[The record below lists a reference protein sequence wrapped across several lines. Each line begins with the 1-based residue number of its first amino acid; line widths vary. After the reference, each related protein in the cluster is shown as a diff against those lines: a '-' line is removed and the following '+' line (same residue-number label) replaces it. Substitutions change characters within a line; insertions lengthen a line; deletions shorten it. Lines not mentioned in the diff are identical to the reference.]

1 MGEDKEEIEKVS
13 KKGKGKNK
21 KQRNTNKKNGSN
33 VKDKKINNIISEDM
47 KNKNNEIDKE
57 KVKKE
62 KSKNKDKKTKLKLKS
77 ESTSKTKNEDKQTEE
92 NTINK
97 DDIIENIIESDNID
111 ELENTKSNKEKRVV
125 LDSVGKV
132 KVDEIE
138 TEEQLDKL
146 QEKTNEKLKENNK
159 DDVKIITKKELEKKE
174 LEEDIQKKVI
184 EKLGNNRK
192 KRISIIIFLVLIS
205 LIAIISTCFS
215 VIYMGKDV
223 IVSNV
228 YIGDINVG
236 NMSKEKA
243 KETLETIY
251 TEKASKEIKASL
263 KDYEH
268 IIKPEMVEFKVDIN
282 SAVDKAYM
290 IGRERKYN
298 RK

>member
-1 MGEDKEEIEKVS
+1 MGEEKEEIEKVS
-13 KKGKGKNK
+13 KKGKERGKKQKSNNKKNNNYTKSNIKNK
-21 KQRNTNKKNGSN
+21 KT
-33 VKDKKINNIISEDM
+33 NNII
-47 KNKNNEIDKE
+47 DKE
-57 KVKKE
+57 IKDKDKVKKE
-62 KSKNKDKKTKLKLKS
+62 KGKNKDKKLKS
-77 ESTSKTKNEDKQTEE
+77 KSKLKTKNEDKQTEK
-92 NTINK
+92 NVINK
-97 DDIIENIIESDNID
+97 EDILEDVIESDNID
-111 ELENTKSNKEKRVV
+111 ELENTKPNKEKRVV

-138 TEEQLDKL
+138 TEEQLEKL

-159 DDVKIITKKELEKKE
+159 EDVKIITKKELEKKE

-223 IVSNV
+223 IVPNV

-243 KETLETIY
+243 KEKIETIY

-290 IGRERKYN
+290 IGRNRKYS

>member
-13 KKGKGKNK
+13 KKGKERGKKQKSNNKKNNNYTKSNIKNK
-21 KQRNTNKKNGSN
+21 KT
-33 VKDKKINNIISEDM
+33 NNII
-47 KNKNNEIDKE
+47 DKE
-57 KVKKE
+57 IKDKDKVKKE
-62 KSKNKDKKTKLKLKS
+62 KGKNKDKKSKS
-77 ESTSKTKNEDKQTEE
+77 GSKTKNEDKKTEK
-92 NTINK
+92 NVINK
-97 DDIIENIIESDNID
+97 EDIIESDNID

-159 DDVKIITKKELEKKE
+159 EDVKIITKKELEKKE

-223 IVSNV
+223 IVPNV

-243 KETLETIY
+243 KEKLETIY

-290 IGRERKYN
+290 IGRNRKYS

>member
-1 MGEDKEEIEKVS
+1 MGKEKEEIEKVS
-13 KKGKGKNK
+13 KKGKERGKKQKSNNKKNNNNTKSNIKNK
-21 KQRNTNKKNGSN
+21 KT
-33 VKDKKINNIISEDM
+33 NNII
-47 KNKNNEIDKE
+47 DKE
-57 KVKKE
+57 IKDKVKKE
-62 KSKNKDKKTKLKLKS
+62 KGKNKDKKSKSKL
-77 ESTSKTKNEDKQTEE
+77 KTKNEDKQTEE
-92 NTINK
+92 NVINK
-97 DDIIENIIESDNID
+97 EDILEDVIESDNID

-132 KVDEIE
+132 KIDEIE
-138 TEEQLDKL
+138 TEEQLEKL

-159 DDVKIITKKELEKKE
+159 EDVKIITKKELEKKE

-223 IVSNV
+223 IVPNV

-243 KETLETIY
+243 KEKIETIY

-290 IGRERKYN
+290 IGRNRKYS

>member
-13 KKGKGKNK
+13 KKGKGK

-33 VKDKKINNIISEDM
+33 VKDKKLNNIISEDI

-57 KVKKE
+57 KAKKE
-62 KSKNKDKKTKLKLKS
+62 KGKNKDKKTKLKSKL

-97 DDIIENIIESDNID
+97 EDVIENIIESDNID

-132 KVDEIE
+132 KIDEIE
-138 TEEQLDKL
+138 TEEQLEKL

-159 DDVKIITKKELEKKE
+159 EDVKIITKKELEKKG

-205 LIAIISTCFS
+205 FIAIISTCFS
-215 VIYMGKDV
+215 VIYMGKDL
-223 IVSNV
+223 IVPNV

-243 KETLETIY
+243 KEKLETIY

-290 IGRERKYN
+290 IGRNRKYS

>member
-1 MGEDKEEIEKVS
+1 MGEEKEEIEKVS
-13 KKGKGKNK
+13 KKGKERGKKQKSNNKKNNNYTKSNIKNK
-21 KQRNTNKKNGSN
+21 KT
-33 VKDKKINNIISEDM
+33 NNII
-47 KNKNNEIDKE
+47 DKE
-57 KVKKE
+57 IKDKDKVKKE
-62 KSKNKDKKTKLKLKS
+62 KGKNKDKKSKS
-77 ESTSKTKNEDKQTEE
+77 GSKTKNEDKKTEK
-92 NTINK
+92 NVINK
-97 DDIIENIIESDNID
+97 EDIIESDNID

-125 LDSVGKV
+125 LDSGGKV

-159 DDVKIITKKELEKKE
+159 EDVKIITKKELEKKE

-223 IVSNV
+223 IVPNV

-243 KETLETIY
+243 KEKIETIY

-290 IGRERKYN
+290 IGRNRKYS

>member
-1 MGEDKEEIEKVS
+1 MGEEKEEIEKVS
-13 KKGKGKNK
+13 KKGKERGKKQKSNNKKNNNYTKSNIKNK
-21 KQRNTNKKNGSN
+21 KT
-33 VKDKKINNIISEDM
+33 NNII
-47 KNKNNEIDKE
+47 DKE
-57 KVKKE
+57 IKDKDKVKKE
-62 KSKNKDKKTKLKLKS
+62 KGKNKDKKSKSKSKL
-77 ESTSKTKNEDKQTEE
+77 KTKNEDKQTEK
-92 NTINK
+92 NVINK
-97 DDIIENIIESDNID
+97 EDILESDNID

-159 DDVKIITKKELEKKE
+159 EDVKIITKKELEKKE

-223 IVSNV
+223 IVPNV

-243 KETLETIY
+243 KEKLETIY

-290 IGRERKYN
+290 IGRNRKYS

>member
-1 MGEDKEEIEKVS
+1 MGEEKEEIEKVS
-13 KKGKGKNK
+13 KKGKERGKKQKSNNKKNNNYTKSNIKNK
-21 KQRNTNKKNGSN
+21 KT
-33 VKDKKINNIISEDM
+33 NNII
-47 KNKNNEIDKE
+47 DKE
-57 KVKKE
+57 IKDKDKVKKE
-62 KSKNKDKKTKLKLKS
+62 KGKNKDKKSKS
-77 ESTSKTKNEDKQTEE
+77 GSKTKNEDKKTEK
-92 NTINK
+92 NVINK
-97 DDIIENIIESDNID
+97 EDIIESDNID

-159 DDVKIITKKELEKKE
+159 EDVKIITKKELEKKE

-223 IVSNV
+223 IVPNV

-243 KETLETIY
+243 KEKIETIY

-290 IGRERKYN
+290 IGRNRKYS

>member
-13 KKGKGKNK
+13 KKGKERGKKQKSNNKKNNNYTKSNIKNK
-21 KQRNTNKKNGSN
+21 KT
-33 VKDKKINNIISEDM
+33 NNII
-47 KNKNNEIDKE
+47 DKE
-57 KVKKE
+57 IKDKDKVKKE
-62 KSKNKDKKTKLKLKS
+62 KGKNKDKKSKS
-77 ESTSKTKNEDKQTEE
+77 GSKTKNEDKKTEK
-92 NTINK
+92 NVINK
-97 DDIIENIIESDNID
+97 EDIIESDDID

-159 DDVKIITKKELEKKE
+159 EDVKIITKKELEKKE

-223 IVSNV
+223 IVPNV

-243 KETLETIY
+243 KEKLETIY

-290 IGRERKYN
+290 IGRDRKYS

>member
-1 MGEDKEEIEKVS
+1 MGEEKEEIEKVS
-13 KKGKGKNK
+13 KKGKERGKKQKSNNKKNNNYTKSNIKNK
-21 KQRNTNKKNGSN
+21 KT
-33 VKDKKINNIISEDM
+33 NNII
-47 KNKNNEIDKE
+47 DKE
-57 KVKKE
+57 IKGKDKVKKE
-62 KSKNKDKKTKLKLKS
+62 KGKNKDKKSKS
-77 ESTSKTKNEDKQTEE
+77 GSKTKNEDKKTEK
-92 NTINK
+92 NVINK
-97 DDIIENIIESDNID
+97 EDIIESDNID

-159 DDVKIITKKELEKKE
+159 EDVKIITKKE

-223 IVSNV
+223 IVPNV

-243 KETLETIY
+243 KEKIETIY

-290 IGRERKYN
+290 IGRNRKYS

>member
-1 MGEDKEEIEKVS
+1 MGEEKEEIEKVS
-13 KKGKGKNK
+13 KKGKERGKKQKSNNKKNNNYTKSNIKNK
-21 KQRNTNKKNGSN
+21 KT
-33 VKDKKINNIISEDM
+33 NNII
-47 KNKNNEIDKE
+47 DKE
-57 KVKKE
+57 IKDKDKVKKE
-62 KSKNKDKKTKLKLKS
+62 KGKNKDKKSKS
-77 ESTSKTKNEDKQTEE
+77 KSGSKTKNEDKKTEK
-92 NTINK
+92 NVINK
-97 DDIIENIIESDNID
+97 EDIIESDNID

-159 DDVKIITKKELEKKE
+159 EDVKIITKKELEKKE

-223 IVSNV
+223 IVPNV

-243 KETLETIY
+243 KEKIETIY

-290 IGRERKYN
+290 IGRNRKYS

>member
-13 KKGKGKNK
+13 KKGKERGKKQKSNNKKNNNDIKSNIKNK
-21 KQRNTNKKNGSN
+21 KT
-33 VKDKKINNIISEDM
+33 NNII
-47 KNKNNEIDKE
+47 DKE
-57 KVKKE
+57 IKDKDKVKKE
-62 KSKNKDKKTKLKLKS
+62 KGKNKDKKSKS
-77 ESTSKTKNEDKQTEE
+77 GSKTKNEDKRTEE
-92 NTINK
+92 NVINK
-97 DDIIENIIESDNID
+97 EDIIESDNID

-159 DDVKIITKKELEKKE
+159 EDVKIITKKE

-223 IVSNV
+223 IVPNV

-243 KETLETIY
+243 KEKLETIY

-290 IGRERKYN
+290 IGRNRKYN

>member
-1 MGEDKEEIEKVS
+1 MGEEKEEIEKVS
-13 KKGKGKNK
+13 KKGKERGKKQKSNNKKNNNYTKSNIKNK
-21 KQRNTNKKNGSN
+21 KT
-33 VKDKKINNIISEDM
+33 NNII
-47 KNKNNEIDKE
+47 DKE
-57 KVKKE
+57 IKDKEKDKVKKE
-62 KSKNKDKKTKLKLKS
+62 KGKNKDKKSKSKSKL
-77 ESTSKTKNEDKQTEE
+77 KTKNEDKQTEK
-92 NTINK
+92 NVINK
-97 DDIIENIIESDNID
+97 EDIIESDNID

-159 DDVKIITKKELEKKE
+159 EDVKIITKKELEKKE

-205 LIAIISTCFS
+205 FIAIISTCFS

-223 IVSNV
+223 IVPNV

-243 KETLETIY
+243 KEKIETIY

-290 IGRERKYN
+290 IGRNRKYS

>member
-1 MGEDKEEIEKVS
+1 MGEEKEEIEKVS

-21 KQRNTNKKNGSN
+21 KQRNNNKKNGSN
-33 VKDKKINNIISEDM
+33 AKDKKINNIISEDII
-47 KNKNNEIDKE
+47 NKNDEIDKE

-62 KSKNKDKKTKLKLKS
+62 KGKKKDKKTKSKS
-77 ESTSKTKNEDKQTEE
+77 GSISTSKNEDKQTEE
-92 NTINK
+92 NVINK
-97 DDIIENIIESDNID
+97 EDILEDIIESDDID
-111 ELENTKSNKEKRVV
+111 ELKNTKSNKEKRVV

-138 TEEQLDKL
+138 TEEQLEKL

-159 DDVKIITKKELEKKE
+159 EDVKIITKKELEKKE

-205 LIAIISTCFS
+205 FIAIISTCFS
-215 VIYMGKDV
+215 VIYMGRDV
-223 IVSNV
+223 IVPNV

-243 KETLETIY
+243 KEKLETIY

-282 SAVDKAYM
+282 SAVDKTYM
-290 IGRERKYN
+290 IGRNRKYN

>member
-1 MGEDKEEIEKVS
+1 MGEEKEEIEKVS
-13 KKGKGKNK
+13 KKGKERGKKQKSNNKKNNNYTKSNIKNK
-21 KQRNTNKKNGSN
+21 KT
-33 VKDKKINNIISEDM
+33 NNII
-47 KNKNNEIDKE
+47 DKE
-57 KVKKE
+57 IKDKDKVKKE
-62 KSKNKDKKTKLKLKS
+62 KGKNKDKKSKS
-77 ESTSKTKNEDKQTEE
+77 GSKTKNEDKKTEE
-92 NTINK
+92 NVINK
-97 DDIIENIIESDNID
+97 EDIIESDNID

-146 QEKTNEKLKENNK
+146 QEKTNKKLKENNK
-159 DDVKIITKKELEKKE
+159 EDVKIITKKE

-223 IVSNV
+223 IVPNV

-243 KETLETIY
+243 KEKLETIY

-290 IGRERKYN
+290 IGRNRKYS

>member
-13 KKGKGKNK
+13 KKVKGK
-21 KQRNTNKKNGSN
+21 KQRNTNKKSGSN
-33 VKDKKINNIISEDM
+33 VKDKKLNNIISEDII
-47 KNKNNEIDKE
+47 NRNNEIDKE
-57 KVKKE
+57 KAKKE
-62 KSKNKDKKTKLKLKS
+62 KGKNKDKKTKLKSKS
-77 ESTSKTKNEDKQTEE
+77 ELTSKTKNEDKRTEE

-97 DDIIENIIESDNID
+97 EDVIENIIESDNID

-138 TEEQLDKL
+138 TEEQLEKL

-159 DDVKIITKKELEKKE
+159 EDVKIITKKELEKKE

-192 KRISIIIFLVLIS
+192 KRISIIIFLILIS
-205 LIAIISTCFS
+205 FIAIISTCFS
-215 VIYMGKDV
+215 VIYMGRDV
-223 IVSNV
+223 IVPNV

>member
-1 MGEDKEEIEKVS
+1 MGEEKEEIEKVS
-13 KKGKGKNK
+13 KKGKERGKKQKSNNKKNNNYTKSNIKNK
-21 KQRNTNKKNGSN
+21 KT
-33 VKDKKINNIISEDM
+33 NNII
-47 KNKNNEIDKE
+47 DKE
-57 KVKKE
+57 IKDKDKVKKE
-62 KSKNKDKKTKLKLKS
+62 KGKNKDKKSKS
-77 ESTSKTKNEDKQTEE
+77 GSKTKNEDKKIEK
-92 NTINK
+92 NVINK
-97 DDIIENIIESDNID
+97 EDIIESDNID

-159 DDVKIITKKELEKKE
+159 EDVKIITKKELEKKE

-223 IVSNV
+223 IVPNV

-243 KETLETIY
+243 KEKIETIY

-290 IGRERKYN
+290 IGRNRKYS

>member
-13 KKGKGKNK
+13 KKVKGK

-33 VKDKKINNIISEDM
+33 VKDKKLNNIISEDI
-47 KNKNNEIDKE
+47 KNKNDEIDKE
-57 KVKKE
+57 KAKKE
-62 KSKNKDKKTKLKLKS
+62 KGKKKDKKTKLKSKS

-223 IVSNV
+223 IVPNV

-243 KETLETIY
+243 KEKLETIY

-268 IIKPEMVEFKVDIN
+268 IIKTEMVEFKVDIN

-290 IGRERKYN
+290 IGRERKYY

>member
-1 MGEDKEEIEKVS
+1 MGEEKEEIEKVS
-13 KKGKGKNK
+13 KKGKERGKKQKSNNKKNNNYTKSNIKNK
-21 KQRNTNKKNGSN
+21 KT
-33 VKDKKINNIISEDM
+33 NNII
-47 KNKNNEIDKE
+47 DKE
-57 KVKKE
+57 IKDKDKVKKE
-62 KSKNKDKKTKLKLKS
+62 KGKNKDKKSKS
-77 ESTSKTKNEDKQTEE
+77 GSKTKNEDKKTEK
-92 NTINK
+92 NVINK
-97 DDIIENIIESDNID
+97 EDIIESDNID

-159 DDVKIITKKELEKKE
+159 EDVKIITKKELEKKE
-174 LEEDIQKKVI
+174 LEKKELEENIQKKVI

-223 IVSNV
+223 IVPNV

-243 KETLETIY
+243 KEKIETIY

-290 IGRERKYN
+290 IGRNRKYS

>member
-13 KKGKGKNK
+13 KKGKGK

-33 VKDKKINNIISEDM
+33 VKDKEINNIISEDI
-47 KNKNNEIDKE
+47 KNKNDEIDKE
-57 KVKKE
+57 KAKKE
-62 KSKNKDKKTKLKLKS
+62 KGKNKDKKTKLKLKS

-92 NTINK
+92 NTIDK

-111 ELENTKSNKEKRVV
+111 ELENTKSNKEKRIV

-159 DDVKIITKKELEKKE
+159 EDVKIITKKELEKKE

-205 LIAIISTCFS
+205 FIAIISTCFS

-223 IVSNV
+223 IVPNV

-243 KETLETIY
+243 KEKLETIY

-290 IGRERKYN
+290 IGRNRKYN

>member
-1 MGEDKEEIEKVS
+1 MNYNMGEDKEEIEKVS
-13 KKGKGKNK
+13 KKGKERGKKQKSNNKKNNNYTKSNIKNK
-21 KQRNTNKKNGSN
+21 KT
-33 VKDKKINNIISEDM
+33 NNII
-47 KNKNNEIDKE
+47 DKE
-57 KVKKE
+57 IKDKDKVKKE
-62 KSKNKDKKTKLKLKS
+62 KGKNKDKKSKS
-77 ESTSKTKNEDKQTEE
+77 GSKTKNEDKKTEK
-92 NTINK
+92 NVINK
-97 DDIIENIIESDNID
+97 EDIIESDDID

-159 DDVKIITKKELEKKE
+159 EDVKIITKKELEKKE

-223 IVSNV
+223 IVPNV

-243 KETLETIY
+243 KEKLETIY

-290 IGRERKYN
+290 IGRNRKYS

>member
-13 KKGKGKNK
+13 KKGKERGKKQKSNNKKNNNYTKSNIKNK
-21 KQRNTNKKNGSN
+21 KT
-33 VKDKKINNIISEDM
+33 NNII
-47 KNKNNEIDKE
+47 DKE
-57 KVKKE
+57 IKDKDKVKKE
-62 KSKNKDKKTKLKLKS
+62 KGKNKDKKSKS
-77 ESTSKTKNEDKQTEE
+77 GSKTKNEDKKTEK
-92 NTINK
+92 NVINK
-97 DDIIENIIESDNID
+97 EDIIESDDID

-159 DDVKIITKKELEKKE
+159 EDVKIITKKELEKKE

-223 IVSNV
+223 IVPNV

-243 KETLETIY
+243 KEKLETIY

-290 IGRERKYN
+290 IGRNRKYS

>member
-1 MGEDKEEIEKVS
+1 MNYNMGEDKEEIEKVS
-13 KKGKGKNK
+13 KKGKERGKKQKSNNKKNNNYTKSNIKNK
-21 KQRNTNKKNGSN
+21 KT
-33 VKDKKINNIISEDM
+33 NNII
-47 KNKNNEIDKE
+47 DKE
-57 KVKKE
+57 IKDKDKVKKE
-62 KSKNKDKKTKLKLKS
+62 KGKNKDKKSKS
-77 ESTSKTKNEDKQTEE
+77 GSKTKNEDKKTEK
-92 NTINK
+92 NVINK
-97 DDIIENIIESDNID
+97 EDIIESDDID

-159 DDVKIITKKELEKKE
+159 EDVKIITKKELEKKE

-223 IVSNV
+223 IVPNV

-243 KETLETIY
+243 KEKLETIY

-290 IGRERKYN
+290 IGRDRKYS

>member
-1 MGEDKEEIEKVS
+1 MGEEKEEIEKVS
-13 KKGKGKNK
+13 KKGKERGKKQKSNNKKNNNYTKRNIKNK
-21 KQRNTNKKNGSN
+21 KT
-33 VKDKKINNIISEDM
+33 NNII
-47 KNKNNEIDKE
+47 DKE
-57 KVKKE
+57 IKDKDKVKKE
-62 KSKNKDKKTKLKLKS
+62 KGKNKDKKSKS
-77 ESTSKTKNEDKQTEE
+77 GSKTKNEDKKTEK
-92 NTINK
+92 NVINK
-97 DDIIENIIESDNID
+97 EDIIESDNID

-159 DDVKIITKKELEKKE
+159 EDVKIITKKELEKKE

-223 IVSNV
+223 IVPNV

-243 KETLETIY
+243 KEKIETIY

-290 IGRERKYN
+290 IGRNRKYS

>member
-1 MGEDKEEIEKVS
+1 MGEEKEEIEKVS
-13 KKGKGKNK
+13 KKGKERGKKQKNNNDIKSNIKNK
-21 KQRNTNKKNGSN
+21 KT
-33 VKDKKINNIISEDM
+33 NNII
-47 KNKNNEIDKE
+47 DKE
-57 KVKKE
+57 IKDKVKKE
-62 KSKNKDKKTKLKLKS
+62 KGKNKDKKSKS
-77 ESTSKTKNEDKQTEE
+77 GSKTKNEDKRTEE
-92 NTINK
+92 NVINK
-97 DDIIENIIESDNID
+97 EDILEDVIESDNID

-138 TEEQLDKL
+138 TEEQLEKL

-159 DDVKIITKKELEKKE
+159 EDVKIITKKELEKKE

-223 IVSNV
+223 IVPNV

-243 KETLETIY
+243 KEKLETIY

-290 IGRERKYN
+290 IGRDRKYS

>member
-1 MGEDKEEIEKVS
+1 MGEEKEEIEKVS
-13 KKGKGKNK
+13 KKGKERGKKQKSNNKKNNNYTKSNIKNK
-21 KQRNTNKKNGSN
+21 KT
-33 VKDKKINNIISEDM
+33 NNIID
-47 KNKNNEIDKE
+47 KEIKDKE

-62 KSKNKDKKTKLKLKS
+62 KGKNKDKKSKS
-77 ESTSKTKNEDKQTEE
+77 GSKTKNEDKKTEE
-92 NTINK
+92 NVINK
-97 DDIIENIIESDNID
+97 EDIIESDNID
-111 ELENTKSNKEKRVV
+111 ELENTKPNKEKRVV

-138 TEEQLDKL
+138 TEEQLEKL

-159 DDVKIITKKELEKKE
+159 EDVKIITKKELEKKE

-223 IVSNV
+223 IVPNV

-243 KETLETIY
+243 KEKIETIY

-290 IGRERKYN
+290 IGRNRKYS

>member
-1 MGEDKEEIEKVS
+1 MGEEKEEIEKVS
-13 KKGKGKNK
+13 KKGKERGKKQKSNNKKNNNDTKRNIKNK
-21 KQRNTNKKNGSN
+21 KT
-33 VKDKKINNIISEDM
+33 NNII
-47 KNKNNEIDKE
+47 DKE
-57 KVKKE
+57 IKDKEKDKVKKE
-62 KSKNKDKKTKLKLKS
+62 KGKNKDKKSKS
-77 ESTSKTKNEDKQTEE
+77 GSKTKNEDKKTEK
-92 NTINK
+92 NVINK
-97 DDIIENIIESDNID
+97 EDIIESDNID

-159 DDVKIITKKELEKKE
+159 EDVKIITKKELEKKE

-223 IVSNV
+223 IVPNV

-243 KETLETIY
+243 KEKIETIY

-290 IGRERKYN
+290 IGRNRKYS

>member
-1 MGEDKEEIEKVS
+1 MGEEKEEIEKVS
-13 KKGKGKNK
+13 KKGKERGKKQKSNNKKNNNYTKSNIKNK
-21 KQRNTNKKNGSN
+21 KT
-33 VKDKKINNIISEDM
+33 NNII
-47 KNKNNEIDKE
+47 DKE
-57 KVKKE
+57 IKDKVKKE
-62 KSKNKDKKTKLKLKS
+62 KGKNKDKKSKS
-77 ESTSKTKNEDKQTEE
+77 GSKTKNEDKKTEE
-92 NTINK
+92 NVINK
-97 DDIIENIIESDNID
+97 EDILEDIVESDNID

-159 DDVKIITKKELEKKE
+159 EDVKIITKKELEKKE

-223 IVSNV
+223 IVPNV

-243 KETLETIY
+243 KEKIETIY

-290 IGRERKYN
+290 IGRNRKYS

>member
-1 MGEDKEEIEKVS
+1 MGEEKEEIEKVS
-13 KKGKGKNK
+13 KKGKERGKKQKSNNKKNNNDTKSNIKNK
-21 KQRNTNKKNGSN
+21 KT
-33 VKDKKINNIISEDM
+33 NNII
-47 KNKNNEIDKE
+47 DKE
-57 KVKKE
+57 IKDKDKVKKE
-62 KSKNKDKKTKLKLKS
+62 KGKNKDKKSKS
-77 ESTSKTKNEDKQTEE
+77 GSKTKNEDKKTEK
-92 NTINK
+92 NVINK
-97 DDIIENIIESDNID
+97 EDILEDIIESDNID

-159 DDVKIITKKELEKKE
+159 EDVKIITKKE

-223 IVSNV
+223 IVPNV

-243 KETLETIY
+243 KEKLETIY

-290 IGRERKYN
+290 IGRNRKYS

>member
-1 MGEDKEEIEKVS
+1 MRQFS
-13 KKGKGKNK
+13 LKNK
-21 KQRNTNKKNGSN
+21 KT
-33 VKDKKINNIISEDM
+33 NNII
-47 KNKNNEIDKE
+47 DKE
-57 KVKKE
+57 IKDKDKVKKE
-62 KSKNKDKKTKLKLKS
+62 KGKNKDKKSKS
-77 ESTSKTKNEDKQTEE
+77 GSKTKNEDKKTEK
-92 NTINK
+92 NVINK
-97 DDIIENIIESDNID
+97 EDILEDIIESDNID

-159 DDVKIITKKELEKKE
+159 EDVKIITKKELEKKE

-205 LIAIISTCFS
+205 FIAIISTCFS

-223 IVSNV
+223 IVPNV

-243 KETLETIY
+243 KEKIETIY

-290 IGRERKYN
+290 IGRNRKYS

>member
-1 MGEDKEEIEKVS
+1 MGEEKEEIEKVS
-13 KKGKGKNK
+13 KKGKERGKKQKSNNKKNNNYTKSNIKNK
-21 KQRNTNKKNGSN
+21 KT
-33 VKDKKINNIISEDM
+33 NNII
-47 KNKNNEIDKE
+47 DKE
-57 KVKKE
+57 IKDKEKDKVKKE
-62 KSKNKDKKTKLKLKS
+62 KGKNKDKKSKS
-77 ESTSKTKNEDKQTEE
+77 GSKTKNEDKKTEE
-92 NTINK
+92 NVINK
-97 DDIIENIIESDNID
+97 DDIIEDIIESDDID

-138 TEEQLDKL
+138 TEEQLEKL

-159 DDVKIITKKELEKKE
+159 EDVKIINKKELEKKE

-223 IVSNV
+223 IVPNV

-243 KETLETIY
+243 KEKIETIY

-290 IGRERKYN
+290 IGRNRKYS

>member
-1 MGEDKEEIEKVS
+1 MGEEKEEIEKVS
-13 KKGKGKNK
+13 KKGKERGKKQKSNNKKNNNYTKSNIKNK
-21 KQRNTNKKNGSN
+21 KT
-33 VKDKKINNIISEDM
+33 NNII
-47 KNKNNEIDKE
+47 DKE
-57 KVKKE
+57 IKDKVKKE
-62 KSKNKDKKTKLKLKS
+62 KGKNKDKKSKS
-77 ESTSKTKNEDKQTEE
+77 GSKTKNEDKKTEK
-92 NTINK
+92 NVINK
-97 DDIIENIIESDNID
+97 EDILEDVIESDNID
-111 ELENTKSNKEKRVV
+111 ELENTKPNKEKRVV

-138 TEEQLDKL
+138 TEEQLEKL

-159 DDVKIITKKELEKKE
+159 EDVKIITKKELEKKE

-223 IVSNV
+223 IVPNV

-243 KETLETIY
+243 KEKLETIY

-290 IGRERKYN
+290 IGRNRKYS

>member
-1 MGEDKEEIEKVS
+1 MGEEKEEIEKVS
-13 KKGKGKNK
+13 KKGKERGKKQKSNNKKNNNYTKSNIKNK
-21 KQRNTNKKNGSN
+21 KT
-33 VKDKKINNIISEDM
+33 NNII
-47 KNKNNEIDKE
+47 DKE
-57 KVKKE
+57 IKDKDKVKKE
-62 KSKNKDKKTKLKLKS
+62 KGKNKDKKSKSKSKL
-77 ESTSKTKNEDKQTEE
+77 KTKNEDKQTEK
-92 NTINK
+92 NVINK
-97 DDIIENIIESDNID
+97 EDIIESDNID

-159 DDVKIITKKELEKKE
+159 EDVKIITKKELEKKE

-223 IVSNV
+223 IVPNV

-243 KETLETIY
+243 KEKIETIY

-290 IGRERKYN
+290 IGRNRKYS

>member
-13 KKGKGKNK
+13 KKGKERGKKQKSNNKKNNNYTKSNIKNK
-21 KQRNTNKKNGSN
+21 KT
-33 VKDKKINNIISEDM
+33 NNII
-47 KNKNNEIDKE
+47 DKE
-57 KVKKE
+57 IKDKDKVKKE
-62 KSKNKDKKTKLKLKS
+62 KGKNKDKKSKS
-77 ESTSKTKNEDKQTEE
+77 GSKTKNEDKKTEK
-92 NTINK
+92 NVINK
-97 DDIIENIIESDNID
+97 EDIIESDNID
-111 ELENTKSNKEKRVV
+111 ELENTKPNKEKRVV

-159 DDVKIITKKELEKKE
+159 EDVKIITKKELEKKE

-223 IVSNV
+223 IVPNV

-243 KETLETIY
+243 KEKLETIY

-290 IGRERKYN
+290 IGRNRKYS

>member
-1 MGEDKEEIEKVS
+1 MNYNMGEDKEEIEKVS
-13 KKGKGKNK
+13 KKGKERGKKQKSNNKKNNNYTKSNIKNK
-21 KQRNTNKKNGSN
+21 KT
-33 VKDKKINNIISEDM
+33 NNII
-47 KNKNNEIDKE
+47 DKE
-57 KVKKE
+57 IKDKDKVKKE
-62 KSKNKDKKTKLKLKS
+62 KGKNKDKKSKS
-77 ESTSKTKNEDKQTEE
+77 GSKTKNEDKKTEK
-92 NTINK
+92 NVINK
-97 DDIIENIIESDNID
+97 EDIIESDNID

-159 DDVKIITKKELEKKE
+159 EDVKIITKKELEKKE

-223 IVSNV
+223 IVPNV

-243 KETLETIY
+243 KEKLETIY

-290 IGRERKYN
+290 IGRNRKYS